1 VEELGLPHSK
11 IRVIP
16 PLRMGDGAVALF
28 CLRFAMAG
36 LDSHTLAFSLP
47 RCQLAF
53 WPPPG
58 AMLAGWMVQRDFPQF
73 LANFSPITT
82 CFPICSDMF
91 SILSDILVMGRMKCV
106 IRLYDTRPNWKNDIP
121 MHMH

>member
-1 VEELGLPHSK
+1 MYALEGEGQQDDGLHVVTIDGARCWQKSVDCST
-11 IRVIP
+11 RV
-16 PLRMGDGAVALF
+16 RMGDGGRAVALF

-58 AMLAGWMVQRDFPQF
+58 AMLAGGMVQRE
-73 LANFSPITT
+73 
-82 CFPICSDMF
+82 
-91 SILSDILVMGRMKCV
+91 CV
-106 IRLYDTRPNWKNDIP
+106 ISPNSWLISP
-121 MHMH
+121 Q